1 MNWVQ
6 PQYLI
11 TQTGY
16 NHRFHLYSDQL
27 HQSEVKRMFQLCPT
41 ISFDFNTVQKK
52 SCTKTEEGRPL
63 HSLHPQA
70 RGWACLWL
78 ESRCPCPW
86 HGCQHHTAHTHL
98 PPGCWPG
105 AKTPSPPSLLLP
117 AAKQK
122 VHSKSTST
130 HNSKHITEIFL
141 KFVHDQSTYSKSTK
155 TLLFLHTVK
164 PIYFYHYQ
172 QVCYHHHPTPLN
184 YQHQSLSV

>member
-1 MNWVQ
+1 MSNNFIW
-6 PQYLI
+6 
-11 TQTGY
+11 
-16 NHRFHLYSDQL
+16 
-27 HQSEVKRMFQLCPT
+27 FQHCP
-41 ISFDFNTVQKK
+41 KK
-52 SCTKTEEGRPL
+52 NSCTKTEEGRPL

-70 RGWACLWL
+70 GGWACLWL

-117 AAKQK
+117 AAKEK

-130 HNSKHITEIFL
+130 HDSKHITQIFL
-141 KFVHDQSTYSKSTK
+141 KFVHDQSPYSKSTK

-172 QVCYHHHPTPLN
+172 QVCYHHHPTKLPTPVSF
-184 YQHQSLSV
+184 SLKWCANHTNFTRSHLTTRHIRFCKHVLTEILKSIL